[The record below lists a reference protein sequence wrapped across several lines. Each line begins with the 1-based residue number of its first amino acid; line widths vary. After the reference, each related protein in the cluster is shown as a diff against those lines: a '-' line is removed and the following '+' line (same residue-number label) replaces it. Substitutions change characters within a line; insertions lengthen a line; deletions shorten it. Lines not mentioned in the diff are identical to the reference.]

1 MDDIICN
8 LARRFGKLGH
18 KNSPYRFKNRLNGTH
33 MQLCLENDVSN
44 IIVQYLEVVH
54 ALYLCTK
61 LYTDLKVKRLFI
73 SLYHIIDFCL
83 DTCLEYG

>member
-33 MQLCLENDVSN
+33 MQLCLENDV
-44 IIVQYLEVVH
+44 QYYSTVFGSCACSILMYETVHGLEG
-54 ALYLCTK
+54 K
-61 LYTDLKVKRLFI
+61 KVIHFTL
-73 SLYHIIDFCL
+73 SYH
-83 DTCLEYG
+83 